1 MRCQATGSQ
10 LTCPVPIVTILVI
23 MVRRR
28 PYALVYA
35 PVVKSHLRVIER
47 HHYSLIRASI
57 EEQLR
62 FERGIETTNR
72 KPLQQPALIEA
83 QWELRFGPDNRF
95 RAFYEIDHESRKVY
109 ILALGVKERNRLLI
123 GGEEVDL

>member
-1 MRCQATGSQ
+1 
-10 LTCPVPIVTILVI
+10 

-35 PVVKSHLRVIER
+35 PVVKEHIRAVER
-47 HHYSLIRASI
+47 HHYSLIRATL
-57 EEQLR
+57 EKQLR
-62 FERGIETTNR
+62 FEPGTETMNR
-72 KPLQQPALIEA
+72 KPLQQPALFEA

-109 ILALGVKERNRLLI
+109 ILALGVKERSRLLI
-123 GGEEVDL
+123 GGEEVKL

>member
-1 MRCQATGSQ
+1 
-10 LTCPVPIVTILVI
+10 LTWLDSIVTILVI

-35 PVVKSHLRVIER
+35 PVVKQHLRVVER
-47 HHYSLIRASI
+47 QHYSFIRATL

-62 FERGIETTNR
+62 FEPGTETANR
-72 KPLQQPALIEA
+72 KPLQQPALFEA

-95 RAFYEIDHESRKVY
+95 RACYEIDRESRKVY
-109 ILALGVKERNRLLI
+109 ILAIGVKEQDRLFI
-123 GGEEVDL
+123 GGEEVEL

>member
-1 MRCQATGSQ
+1 MPSQTARSQ
-10 LTCPVPIVTILVI
+10 LTCPAPMVTILVI

-28 PYALVYA
+28 PFALVYA
-35 PVVKSHLRVIER
+35 PVVKQHLRAVER
-47 HHYSLIRASI
+47 HHYSAIRATLQ
-57 EEQLR
+57 EQLR
-62 FERGIETTNR
+62 FEPGTETTNR
-72 KPLQQPALIEA
+72 KPLQQPALFEA

-123 GGEEVDL
+123 GGEEVEL